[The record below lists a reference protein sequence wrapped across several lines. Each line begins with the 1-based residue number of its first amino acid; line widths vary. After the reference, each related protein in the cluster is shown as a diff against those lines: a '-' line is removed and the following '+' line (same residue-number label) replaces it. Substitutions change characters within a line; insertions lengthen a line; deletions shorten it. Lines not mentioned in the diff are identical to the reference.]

1 MLRAGGPRTQA
12 AHLVLNAASVCR
24 RMPGMKPIARIAL
37 VLFLI
42 ATAGGGALRAAETPA
57 AGAQLHGTI
66 LLVRH
71 APKLDDSSDPPLS
84 EAGAARA
91 RDLASLLEG
100 AGVTAIYTTQY
111 HRTIDTAAPLAKATG
126 VESAI
131 VPGKETAALVER
143 LRASAPEDLI
153 LVVGHSNTIPEI
165 LSALGCKE
173 VIAIA
178 DDQYDDLFVVIPRR
192 DGHAAMLRLKY

>member
-1 MLRAGGPRTQA
+1 MATGALM
-12 AHLVLNAASVCR
+12 AAS
-24 RMPGMKPIARIAL
+24 AL
-37 VLFLI
+37 
-42 ATAGGGALRAAETPA
+42 TAARAAWAAESPA
-57 AGAQLHGTI
+57 AGAQLHGTV

-71 APKLDDSSDPPLS
+71 AQKQDASSDPPLS

-91 RDLASLLEG
+91 KDLASLLQG

-111 HRTIDTAAPLAKATG
+111 RRTIDTAAPLAKATG
-126 VESAI
+126 VEPVV
-131 VPGKETAALVER
+131 VPGKETASLVER
-143 LRASAPEDLI
+143 LRASTPDDLI

-173 VIAIA
+173 VVAIA

-192 DGHAAMLRLKY
+192 DWHAAMLRLKY